1 MAQCALRGV
10 GGLEVAVPVRGGGT
24 TVAGQSLIG
33 RIGLVT
39 TRVRGGA
46 APGEIRV
53 VVEGLPHYYIAYCVR
68 PVAVGEEVLII
79 NSRGAR
85 QVDVEPWRMAGSD
98 VDVAPTN

>member
-1 MAQCALRGV
+1 VVRGV
-10 GGLEVAVPVRGGGT
+10 GGLEVAEPVWGGGT
-24 TVAGQSLIG
+24 TVAGQGLIG

-46 APGEIRV
+46 SPGEIRV
-53 VVEGLPHYYIAYCVR
+53 VVEGLPHYYIAYCEV

-85 QVDVEPWRMAGSD
+85 QVDVEPWRMAGSA
-98 VDVAPTN
+98 VDAAPTN